1 MIRPLALAAVAVLG
15 LGSLQA
21 AEPFVFGI
29 IATESSAALKK
40 DFEPLR
46 AGLEKTLGTSVETF
60 VAPDYTGVIEAMRF
74 NKVQLGWFGNKS
86 GIDAVDRAG
95 GEVFCQVVDK
105 DGNPGYWSLI
115 IVHMDSPINTL
126 EELFA
131 KKAEISFSY
140 GDPQST
146 SGTLVPGYYAFA
158 KNKVTPGVGFK
169 GWRNG
174 NHEANALAVAN
185 KQVDAAT
192 YNTESYFR
200 LEAKHPEKAK
210 QLKQIWK
217 SPLIAS
223 DPMIYKA
230 DLPADTKKKVAEFFI
245 GYGKTEAEKAA
256 IAPLKWSGFRAS
268 DNNQLLPYR
277 LMGLLKDKAK
287 VEADEKYTSDEK
299 KAKVAEF
306 DKKIAEIESKL
317 KQ

>member
-1 MIRPLALAAVAVLG
+1 VAVFG
-15 LGSLQA
+15 LGTVQA

-46 AGLEKTLGTSVETF
+46 AGLEKTLGTTVETF

-115 IVHMDSPINTL
+115 IVHKDSPINTL

-131 KKAEISFSY
+131 RKAETSFSF

-192 YNTESYFR
+192 YNTESLFR

-210 QLKQIWK
+210 HLKQIWK

-230 DLPADTKKKVAEFFI
+230 DLPAGTKKKVAEFFI
-245 GYGKTEAEKAA
+245 GYGRTAEEKAA

-268 DNNQLLPYR
+268 DNSQLLPYR

-287 VEADEKYTSDEK
+287 VEGDEKYTSEEK

-306 DKKIAEIESKL
+306 DRKIAEIESKL